1 MVISP
6 VATVAL
12 QGARTR
18 CRSLPCVAA
27 QTPPPRRSCRCG
39 GDKSPPKPLLC
50 RLNYPSLTCS
60 LALSRVAT
68 PRPPCTHPSAYN
80 RAPRAPLPLTTPSL
94 ASPLHS
100 LCFGQQ
106 QVATLALERE
116 ARARPR
122 HGRVKAAAAPAPSS
136 PPLLSHPLLLDQNL
150 TPPRL
155 LVPRLNRSL
164 MRSRRNVTSVSFQR
178 RRTRTSP
185 ARSSPLTGRPRPPQP
200 PHTLVVDPQPPHGEI
215 PAARGLPFMFPVCPR
230 VGRMETHPSR

>member
-1 MVISP
+1 MFSP
-6 VATVAL
+6 
-12 QGARTR
+12 ARHRT
-18 CRSLPCVAA
+18 PCC
-27 QTPPPRRSCRCG
+27 TPPCCTPPCSTAMPSPARCPAPC
-39 GDKSPPKPLLC
+39 SRAPSLTPLCTMPLLC
-50 RLNYPSLTCS
+50 LH
-60 LALSRVAT
+60 LSPVDFI
-68 PRPPCTHPSAYN
+68 PPCTISILDKKPQPI
-80 RAPRAPLPLTTPSL
+80 PRPTSLSILLPHLCL